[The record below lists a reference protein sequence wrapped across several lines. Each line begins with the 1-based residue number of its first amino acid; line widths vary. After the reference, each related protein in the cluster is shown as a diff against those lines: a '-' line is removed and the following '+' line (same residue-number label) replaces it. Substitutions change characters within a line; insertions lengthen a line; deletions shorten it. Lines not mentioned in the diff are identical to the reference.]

1 MIIIDV
7 ICIDCCRFLD
17 FWFVRL
23 YWKKFLILVVKVLK
37 VLGFCWLVLEVKGLW
52 CYVMWVIGKLFKCNE
67 IKIEILVLFLE
78 FGNYI
83 YIGLYN
89 LRRVLGLLYVIVVCC
104 ECGVVLG
111 LVGDVFEDFVYCWVC
126 WVICYFINR
135 FLDLIVCLC
144 ML

>member
-1 MIIIDV
+1 
-7 ICIDCCRFLD
+7 
-17 FWFVRL
+17 
-23 YWKKFLILVVKVLK
+23 
-37 VLGFCWLVLEVKGLW
+37 
-52 CYVMWVIGKLFKCNE
+52 MWVIGKLFKCNE

-111 LVGDVFEDFVYCWVC
+111 LVGDVFEDFVYC
-126 WVICYFINR
+126 
-135 FLDLIVCLC
+135 
-144 ML
+144 